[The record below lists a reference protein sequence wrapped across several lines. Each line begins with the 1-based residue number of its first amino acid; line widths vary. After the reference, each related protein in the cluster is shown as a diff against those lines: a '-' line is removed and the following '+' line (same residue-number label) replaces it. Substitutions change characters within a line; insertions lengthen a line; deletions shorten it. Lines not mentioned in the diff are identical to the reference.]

1 MVISCLL
8 QAIAVSAC
16 IRDSWPVLILTP
28 SSLRLHWASVSF
40 LVDFIFQIKK
50 MAFAQIAFDLLLLIS
65 FSFCFRWFSNGSI
78 FLHQIYLYVVWSP
91 FLKFSGYFLFCCWSW
106 ILLNTFFSPFF
117 FSKLFIFCER
127 VIL

>member
-65 FSFCFRWFSNGSI
+65 FSFCFR
-78 FLHQIYLYVVWSP
+78 
-91 FLKFSGYFLFCCWSW
+91 
-106 ILLNTFFSPFF
+106 
-117 FSKLFIFCER
+117 
-127 VIL
+127 